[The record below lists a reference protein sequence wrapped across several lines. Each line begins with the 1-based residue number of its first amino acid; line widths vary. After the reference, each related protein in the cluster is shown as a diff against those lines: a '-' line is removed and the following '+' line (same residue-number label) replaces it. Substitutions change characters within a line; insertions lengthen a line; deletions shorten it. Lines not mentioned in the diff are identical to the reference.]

1 VKHRDAVACIG
12 ILAVLLAV
20 SAVPASMYRFRPE
33 ADTPAKKVFRTL
45 QRRGLNR
52 EASAKQTAGYYE
64 GLLDEATTITQVSGR
79 SWLDWRF
86 WLFERAERSDRAARY
101 RVIRPDFVR
110 FSLKPNVNVADVD
123 ERRRTVTNSLGMMDR
138 EYSVAAQPGTYRIA
152 LIGDSL
158 SQGVGAEFGA
168 SYESRLEN
176 YLNGTFA
183 GRHHSRYEVLNFSVR
198 GYQLTQLV
206 DVALSRVPP
215 FAPDLYAVAL
225 TERSVFTVWA
235 DHIAALVRNGVDL
248 KYDYLRSVV
257 ERAQL
262 TPNMSPPM
270 VNATLAPYRMDI
282 MRWAFTA
289 MRDRARQDGTEL
301 VVLMVPSGDDPE
313 VQIEQFE
320 PARRLLDELGIH
332 TIDLLGTFAVLDDLG
347 QITVSDGDRHPNDE
361 GHRMLFEAL
370 RGQFEKSE
378 PVANLFTGQGRRPR
392 AGLET
397 ATSQAPR

>member
-64 GLLDEATTITQVSGR
+64 GLLEEAATVTEISGR
-79 SWLDWRF
+79 GWLDWRF
-86 WLFERAERSDRAARY
+86 WLVERAERSDRATQY
-101 RVIRPDFVR
+101 RVLRPDFLR
-110 FSLKPNVNVADVD
+110 YELKPNVNVADVD

-168 SYESRLEN
+168 SYESRLEDF
-176 YLNGTFA
+176 LNSSPS
-183 GRHHSRYEVLNFSVR
+183 RLHSRYEVLNFAVR

-206 DVALSRVPP
+206 DVGLSRVPP
-215 FAPDLYAVAL
+215 FAPDLYALAL
-225 TERSVFTVWA
+225 TERSVFSGWA
-235 DHIAALVRNGVDL
+235 DHIATLVRNGVDL

-257 ERAQL
+257 ERAEL

-270 VNATLAPYRMDI
+270 VNAALAPFRMDI

-289 MRDRARQDGTEL
+289 MRDHARQDGTDL
-301 VVLMVPSGDDPE
+301 VVLLVPSGDDPE
-313 VQIEQFE
+313 IQIEQFE
-320 PARRLLDELGIH
+320 PVRRLLDELGVH

-347 QITVSDGDRHPNDE
+347 LITVSESDRHPNDE

-370 RGQFEKSE
+370 REKLDTSA
-378 PVANLFTGQGRRPR
+378 PVANLFTGKGRRPR
-392 AGLET
+392 AGLDT
-397 ATSQAPR
+397 ATNQPPR